1 MGNKVARPAY
11 SSNHQPSNIHSTNSI
26 VEKSETRNDGKSNST
41 KVLNLQKQLNK
52 ENFSLDNDDEA
63 IPAKKGKE
71 SRKSIQD
78 SKVDKLINFG
88 NGNDFKINL
97 TPFMPSESTENTDEY
112 TEKKSSSKNIH
123 SKLNNVVIEKVVRDI
138 NQFTFIKVIGKGTFG
153 KVILA
158 KNKDDGELYALKCVK
173 KDYIVK
179 TKNVE
184 NIKNEKALLE
194 KINNPYIIKLH
205 FTFQN
210 REKIFFAFSYC
221 NGGELFFHL
230 SKNRRFKE
238 DYVKIYIAEIYCA
251 LKYLHEKNIIYRDL
265 KPENIIL
272 DKNGHIKLIDFGL
285 AKGNITENHLTSS
298 ICGTN
303 EYIPPEV
310 ISGSKYSYNFDW
322 WGLGV
327 IMYEL
332 LYGYPPFVD
341 QNKSVLFKKI
351 KETEPNYDAVKISFE
366 AKDLMKQLLKKDL
379 SSRIKPDNIPKHEW
393 FKEIN
398 FEDVKNMKAKAP
410 FIPKIKNE
418 DDLSNI
424 DPAFLNESIYSPIK
438 KRIIDVDQ
446 KSFIDF

>member
-1 MGNKVARPAY
+1 MGVKQHNTG
-11 SSNHQPSNIHSTNSI
+11 H
-26 VEKSETRNDGKSNST
+26 RNDSDNNNPKVEDVGPKKNSS
-41 KVLNLQKQLNK
+41 KMVNLQKQLNK
-52 ENFSLDNDDEA
+52 ENFSLDAEE
-63 IPAKKGKE
+63 PTSVKKVRAPNNSSSTNKGF
-71 SRKSIQD
+71 S
-78 SKVDKLINFG
+78 FG
-88 NGNDFKINL
+88 NGGEFKITL
-97 TPFMPSESTENTDEY
+97 QPFNPTESDEK
-112 TEKKSSSKNIH
+112 ELKECKESSKSLMSKKSSK
-123 SKLNNVVIEKVVRDI
+123 IEKIVRDI
-138 NQFTFIKVIGKGTFG
+138 NQFSFIKVIGKGTFG

-158 KNKDDGELYALKCVK
+158 KNKEDNELYALKCVK

-179 TKNVE
+179 TKNLE

-194 KINNPYIIKLH
+194 KIDNPFIIKLH

-238 DYVKIYIAEIYCA
+238 DYVRIYAAEIYIA
-251 LKYLHEKNIIYRDL
+251 LRYLHNMNIIYRDL

-285 AKGNITENHLTSS
+285 AKGNVNSFNTTSS

-310 ISGSKYSYNFDW
+310 ISGAKYSYNFDW
-322 WGLGV
+322 WGFGV

-341 QNKSVLFKKI
+341 QTKTVLFKKI
-351 KETEPNYDAVKISFE
+351 KEFEPNYDAVKVSSD
-366 AKDLMKQLLKKDL
+366 AKDLMQQLLKKDL
-379 SSRIKPDNIPKHEW
+379 KQRIKPENIPLHP
-393 FKEIN
+393 FFQGLD
-398 FEDVKNMKAKAP
+398 FEEVKNLTIKAP

-424 DPAFLNESIYSPIK
+424 DPMFLNENIYSPIK
-438 KRIIDVDQ
+438 KRIVEVDQ